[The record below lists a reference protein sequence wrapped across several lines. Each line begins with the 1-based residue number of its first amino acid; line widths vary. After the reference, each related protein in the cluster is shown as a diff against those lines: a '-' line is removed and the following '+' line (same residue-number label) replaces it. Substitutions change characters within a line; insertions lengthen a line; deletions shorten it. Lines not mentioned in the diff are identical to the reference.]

1 MNNIFED
8 LKAQIKD
15 SLPEWIMEDMPNS
28 RKVSSSH
35 KSADSVDSVGSEN
48 IKKLEKLEMLRA
60 NSSKKSFDIS
70 NPMKDEIID
79 FNITDKNGSTSS
91 P

>member
-1 MNNIFED
+1 
-8 LKAQIKD
+8 
-15 SLPEWIMEDMPNS
+15 MEDMPSS
-28 RKVSSSH
+28 RSKITTSH

-48 IKKLEKLEMLRA
+48 IKKLEKLEIIRA

-91 P
+91 V